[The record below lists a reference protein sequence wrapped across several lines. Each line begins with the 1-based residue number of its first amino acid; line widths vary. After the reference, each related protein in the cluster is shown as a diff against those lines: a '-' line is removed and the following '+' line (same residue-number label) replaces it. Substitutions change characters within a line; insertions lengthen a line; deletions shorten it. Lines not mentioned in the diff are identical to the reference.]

1 VNGLGA
7 LLPYALGVVAAAVAG
22 GSIPLW
28 SRGHPRL
35 LELFFAGSAGV
46 VLGVL
51 GGHLLPQA
59 FKAGPV
65 AAWAIIAGFL
75 FMLVVERF
83 VLPHA
88 LHSPHHGEVHAECS
102 PEVEAA
108 HVRADAA
115 GIGAFVGLS
124 LHTLADG
131 LALGAA
137 CQDVG
142 VAPYVFVAIVAHK
155 VPSAFAL
162 GSILVRAQVR
172 RSRVLLGVAALGSMV
187 GLGGLLYLV
196 AQRFGQFQPAAVTPF
211 AVAFSAGS
219 FLHVALTDLLPD
231 LHPSGAR
238 RREML
243 AALVGGLVLTVAV
256 SLLTRD

>member
-1 VNGLGA
+1 
-7 LLPYALGVVAAAVAG
+7 LLD
-22 GSIPLW
+22 
-28 SRGHPRL
+28 
-35 LELFFAGSAGV
+35 LFFALSAGV

-51 GGHLLPQA
+51 GGHLLPEA
-59 FKAGPV
+59 FKAGPT
-65 AAWAIIAGFL
+65 AAWAIVAGYL

-88 LHSPHHGEVHAECS
+88 LHSPHHGDAHAECD

-115 GIGAFVGLS
+115 GIGAFLGLS

-137 CQDVG
+137 SQDVG

-162 GSILVRAQVR
+162 GSILVRAQVS
-172 RSRVLLGVAALGSMV
+172 RSRVVLGAAALGSMV
-187 GLGGLLYLV
+187 GLGGILYLL
-196 AQRFGQFQPAAVTPF
+196 AQQVGHFQPDRVTPF
-211 AVAFSAGS
+211 AVSFSAGS

-231 LHPSGAR
+231 LHPSGPR
-238 RREML
+238 RREMFF
-243 AALVGGLVLTVAV
+243 ALVGGLVLTVAV
-256 SLLTRD
+256 SLLARD